1 MQMERDTRFDELVEC
16 IKHNV
21 NSYSKPTSISDEA
34 VSEMWEFLQ
43 ERAEEIAATTEPEGE
58 PNLLLNTMVKTL
70 TSGQYGAADLGKPAS
85 FVSIELTRWVKKLQA
100 QQKETERRLKFID
113 LHISNYGDWLERLD
127 PECEDEPE
135 KDGPE
140 PYDDDAE
147 EDSYTVDEDLKSK
160 REEDR

>member
-1 MQMERDTRFDELVEC
+1 M
-16 IKHNV
+16 
-21 NSYSKPTSISDEA
+21 
-34 VSEMWEFLQ
+34 
-43 ERAEEIAATTEPEGE
+43 AATTEPEGE